1 MSAVALNASIGPL
14 PSSLEPS
21 RDPGRQPSGAFSFS
35 SILKGID
42 QQDGPSNGGGAP
54 AGVVESAEDAGASQV
69 GMAEEST
76 GADLTAASEPFS
88 IEAGLAALGYGSFD
102 ASQGAFTPASVSQGS
117 AASVPMQKAGAAP
130 RTGAGSPSP
139 TNAAIAVS
147 TAVPPNA
154 SPASQDIASGSPTT
168 SSGPTSI
175 EAELAALGYG
185 PSDASQ
191 GAPAVPQGSP
201 LQGAGASGQAQNAVA
216 PTTEAA
222 LSSRT
227 KPTLAAL
234 TPAPASSTDMSA
246 GQNAA
251 ASNPTTASEPPS
263 IGAGLSAPG
272 NSAGEASPSRGS
284 GASGQTQ
291 EPVATSQ
298 RQVASTWRTDP
309 TLVSSSDT
317 SAGENAA
324 TSDPTTASDPP
335 SIAAGLSAPGNSAAE
350 TSPSQGSG
358 ASGQT
363 QEPVAAP
370 QRQVASTWR
379 TNPTLASSS
388 DTSAGENAAT
398 SDPTTASDPPSIA
411 AGLSAPGYG
420 AAETS
425 PSQGSGASG
434 QTQGSVAAPQRHVA
448 STWRTNPT
456 LASSSDTSAGQNAV
470 TSDPKTASEPPSI
483 GAGLSAP
490 GNSAAE
496 TSPSQGYGASGQAE
510 ERVAAPQRQVA
521 STWRTRSTSSALS
534 SGSVSRGAAASGQT
548 QNGSVTPQG
557 VANSSSRTR
566 PELAALGSGASDPA
580 QGAPASGSVSQGLV
594 SQVQVPQG
602 LVTDGMVFQAQVQGS
617 ISQDATRP
625 DSVSQL
631 SISRD
636 VGAGDTTQKGA
647 AVPQNP
653 IGAMF
658 QTDPKLAALSGVTDA
673 VSNAAAA
680 NPLTADPSLGLQSLQ
695 SRTHLAM
702 TNALPVRTSGSERRA
717 TASTG
722 APTISTAATSPTRAA
737 TTAQPGDGEPARER
751 AAPAPISPVEED
763 ATGST
768 APISPASSLGVA
780 GPGVDPSSSGLA
792 SIPLSSL
799 ADFVADQAS
808 SLTSPRPT
816 SAPTPITPAPQAVK
830 ELEISLDPAN
840 LGALSVK
847 MRLANGKLSI
857 VIGVSSSST
866 LSAIESERDAITAR
880 LGSTQQPLE
889 NLVIMSREPSNE
901 SSQDFAQTA
910 SGGNDASDPGNPRQ
924 ARSNDGSSGAS
935 RGDGGFTRGRNDPS
949 AASGSTEPASGGG
962 SGDLLV

>member
-14 PSSLEPS
+14 PLSLEPS

-54 AGVVESAEDAGASQV
+54 AGAVESTENAGASQA
-69 GMAEEST
+69 GMAEELT
-76 GADLTAASEPFS
+76 GADPTAASDPFS

-102 ASQGAFTPASVSQGS
+102 ASQGAFMPGSVSQSSG
-117 AASVPMQKAGAAP
+117 ASVPMQKAGAAP

-147 TAVPPNA
+147 TAASPKA
-154 SPASQDIASGSPTT
+154 SPASRDIASSSPTT
-168 SSGPTSI
+168 PSGPTSI

-191 GAPAVPQGSP
+191 GAPTVPQGSP
-201 LQGAGASGQAQNAVA
+201 LQGAGTRGQAQNGVVA

-222 LSSRT
+222 PSSRT
-227 KPTLAAL
+227 KPTVAAL
-234 TPAPASSTDMSA
+234 TPALASSSDTSA

-251 ASNPTTASEPPS
+251 TSDPTTASEPPSIEAGLSAPGNSAAETSPSRGSGASEQTQRPVATPQRQVASTWRTNPTLVSSSDTSAGQNAATSDPTTASEPPS

-272 NSAGEASPSRGS
+272 NGAAETSPSRGS
-284 GASGQTQ
+284 GASVQTQ
-291 EPVATSQ
+291 APVAT
-298 RQVASTWRTDP
+298 
-309 TLVSSSDT
+309 
-317 SAGENAA
+317 
-324 TSDPTTASDPP
+324 
-335 SIAAGLSAPGNSAAE
+335 
-350 TSPSQGSG
+350 
-358 ASGQT
+358 
-363 QEPVAAP
+363 P

-388 DTSAGENAAT
+388 DTSAGQNAAT
-398 SDPTTASDPPSIA
+398 SDPM
-411 AGLSAPGYG
+411 
-420 AAETS
+420 
-425 PSQGSGASG
+425 
-434 QTQGSVAAPQRHVA
+434 
-448 STWRTNPT
+448 
-456 LASSSDTSAGQNAV
+456 
-470 TSDPKTASEPPSI
+470 TASEPPSI

-490 GNSAAE
+490 GYGAAE
-496 TSPSQGYGASGQAE
+496 TSPIPLSGVVSQSSGASGQTQ

-534 SGSVSRGAAASGQT
+534 SGSASQGAAASGQT
-548 QNGSVTPQG
+548 QNGGVAPQG
-557 VANSSSRTR
+557 VASSSARTR
-566 PELAALGSGASDPA
+566 PGLAALGSGASDPA
-580 QGAPASGSVSQGLV
+580 QGAPASGPVSQGLV
-594 SQVQVPQG
+594 SQAQVPQG
-602 LVTDGMVFQAQVQGS
+602 LVTEGMVFQAQVQGS
-617 ISQDATRP
+617 ISQDATSP

-631 SISRD
+631 SISGD
-636 VGAGDTTQKGA
+636 LDAGDTTQKGA
-647 AVPQNP
+647 RRPTKSNWRDVSNRPETRCAF
-653 IGAMF
+653 GR
-658 QTDPKLAALSGVTDA
+658 DRHRLAARREYVTDA

-717 TASTG
+717 TASAS
-722 APTISTAATSPTRAA
+722 APAISTAASSPTWAA
-737 TTAQPGDGEPARER
+737 TTAQPGDGESAREH
-751 AAPAPISPVEED
+751 AAPAPISPVEAD

-768 APISPASSLGVA
+768 APISTASSLGVV

-808 SLTSPRPT
+808 SLTSPSSP
-816 SAPTPITPAPQAVK
+816 SAPTPSAPAPQAVK

-857 VIGVSSSST
+857 AIGVSSSST
-866 LSAIESERDAITAR
+866 LAAIESERDAIIAR
-880 LGSTQQPLE
+880 LGSTEHPLE

-901 SSQDFAQTA
+901 SSQDLAQTA

-924 ARSNDGSSGAS
+924 AKSNDSSSGAS

-962 SGDLLV
+962 SGALLV